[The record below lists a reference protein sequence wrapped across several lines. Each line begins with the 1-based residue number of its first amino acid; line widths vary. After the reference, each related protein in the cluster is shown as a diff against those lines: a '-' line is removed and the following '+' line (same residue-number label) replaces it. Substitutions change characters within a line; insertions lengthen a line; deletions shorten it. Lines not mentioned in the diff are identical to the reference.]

1 MPKLLKLAPTKNLNR
16 INDAY
21 ANLAEGGMG
30 LVFGHPGFGKTWGSC
45 SIYVREKGLLITA
58 KPGWTQ
64 KALLKNLLRELGQ
77 GEPKGTNA
85 DLLDQVIQALA
96 QLRDSYGEVRP
107 IFVDEADHLT
117 GDRRCLETLRSI
129 HDATEVPLLMVG
141 MAGVPGQVGIDT
153 KVKSYPQFADRIAEW
168 IEFQPVDQEDMS
180 LLVRYCTGIK
190 IADDLLMKLL
200 SDSKGNLRQIRTGLR
215 RIEHLARSNRVEVI
229 SLSQWGDKEF
239 FLRKGA

>member
-85 DLLDQVIQALA
+85 DLLDQSIQVLM
-96 QLRDSYGEVRP
+96 QLRETYGEMRP

-117 GDRRCLETLRSI
+117 HDRRCLETLRAI
-129 HDATEVPLLMVG
+129 HDETDVPLLMVG
-141 MAGVPGQVGIDT
+141 MSGVPGQTGIDT
-153 KVKSYPQFADRIAEW
+153 KIKAYPQFADRVAEW
-168 IEFQPVDQEDMS
+168 VEFQPVDPEDMA
-180 LLVRYCTGIK
+180 LVARYCTSIQVSE
-190 IADDLLMKLL
+190 DLLIKLL

-215 RIEHLARSNRVEVI
+215 RIEHLARSNRIEAI
-229 SLSQWGDKEF
+229 SLSDWGNKEF